1 MYQYKFPH
9 KDKGPVNGKYL
20 LTGDEVKA
28 KEEND
33 LINFINQPPI
43 DMANVSYF
51 ESLKRDYSELY
62 NKLTN
67 EKHPESVETKAEEP
81 SLTDKAK
88 TNQSDIF

>member
-33 LINFINQPPI
+33 LVNFIQIRLDVQYFKDNYSI
-43 DMANVSYF
+43 KRVSWSQK
-51 ESLKRDYSELY
+51 E
-62 NKLTN
+62 
-67 EKHPESVETKAEEP
+67 
-81 SLTDKAK
+81 
-88 TNQSDIF
+88 II